1 MPEIKVLMVMTD
13 AVNEPTLREF
23 LRLGGYQ
30 FSTAYLQAEAEPPP
44 REAGDPPTKE
54 TTAWWSFC
62 AECGPNVMVDEDGCC
77 ASCGTGAMGPEVIK
91 EGVKRYSLEKVL
103 ETAKEALKYA
113 DVIGRCPERAIAFN
127 NLEAA
132 IAKVVG

>member
-1 MPEIKVLMVMTD
+1 MVITD
-13 AVNEPTLREF
+13 DVNEPTLREF

-30 FSTAYLQAEAEPPP
+30 FSTAYLQTSPEAP
-44 REAGDPPTKE
+44 REAAVPSAKE

-77 ASCGTGAMGPEVIK
+77 ASCGTGAMGSAVIE
-91 EGVKRYSLEKVL
+91 EGVKRYALEKVL
-103 ETAKEALKYA
+103 ETAKEAVKYA
-113 DVIGRCPERAIAFN
+113 DVIGRCPERSIAFN

-132 IAKVVG
+132 IARADG